1 MTRTYIITGA
11 ASGIGAKTAEL
22 LREQGHT
29 VVGVD
34 LQGVEVSSDLSTPS
48 GRTEGARQALEAAGG
63 RVDAVIPSAGLSLP
77 KPITAAVN
85 YFGMTEFL
93 QALQPALAR
102 SEAPRV
108 ALVSSM
114 SSLQPLD
121 QQLLDAFMADDEA
134 ASLARAEELAAD
146 PLTGNL
152 IYASSKR
159 AISRWVRREAPGA
172 AWAGAGILLNAVAP
186 GIVITPMT
194 HDMLADPQYAAF
206 LDMVVPMP
214 LNGHQDA
221 ESVARLLMWLTSV
234 ENSHCCG
241 QTFYTDGGADA
252 VLRGDDV
259 WGWNDEA
266 ITAKFAAFSS

>member
-11 ASGIGAKTAEL
+11 ASGIGAKTAQL
-22 LREQGHT
+22 LREQGQT

-34 LQGVEVSSDLSTPS
+34 LQGVEVSADLSTPA

-63 RVDAVIPSAGLSLP
+63 TVDAVIPSAGLALP
-77 KPITAAVN
+77 KPVTAAVN

-121 QQLLDAFMADDEA
+121 QQLLEAFMAGDEA

-146 PLTGNL
+146 PVTGGL

-159 AISRWVRREAPGA
+159 AISRWVRREAPGP
-172 AWAGAGILLNAVAP
+172 AWAGAGIPLNAVAP

-194 HDMLADPQYAAF
+194 RDMLADPQYAAF

-221 ESVARLLMWLTSV
+221 ESVARLLIWLTSV

-252 VLRGDDV
+252 VLRGEDV

>member
-1 MTRTYIITGA
+1 
-11 ASGIGAKTAEL
+11 
-22 LREQGHT
+22 
-29 VVGVD
+29 
-34 LQGVEVSSDLSTPS
+34 
-48 GRTEGARQALEAAGG
+48 
-63 RVDAVIPSAGLSLP
+63 
-77 KPITAAVN
+77 
-85 YFGMTEFL
+85 
-93 QALQPALAR
+93 
-102 SEAPRV
+102 
-108 ALVSSM
+108 M

-121 QQLLDAFMADDEA
+121 QQLLEAFLADDETA
-134 ASLARAEELAAD
+134 ALARAEELAAD

-172 AWAGAGILLNAVAP
+172 AWAGAGSPLNAVAP

-266 ITAKFAAFSS
+266 ITAKFAAFSA

>member
-34 LQGVEVSSDLSTPS
+34 LQGVEVSVDLSTPS

-63 RVDAVIPSAGLSLP
+63 RVDAVIPSAGLALP
-77 KPITAAVN
+77 KPVTAAVN

-102 SEAPRV
+102 SAAPRV

-121 QQLLDAFMADDEA
+121 QQLLDAFLADDEA
-134 ASLARAEELAAD
+134 AALARAEELAAD

-172 AWAGAGILLNAVAP
+172 AWAGAGIPLNAVAP

-266 ITAKFAAFSS
+266 ITAKFAAFSA